1 MRTLGVIAGFVASL
15 GAATAL
21 AADIPGGSAG
31 YGSYGEGVTA
41 GQIVVWD
48 VEPGVVV
55 RPYWLPPWRNRHYF
69 PSNGEMPE
77 IGRDEDLSQRSA
89 PQPAKTYRRSW
100 SSSSRSA
107 EPLRPIDPPMNFAPE
122 ILVQPSMRWR

>member
-1 MRTLGVIAGFVASL
+1 MRKLGILAGFVAGL

-21 AADIPGGSAG
+21 AADIPAESAG
-31 YGSYGEGVTA
+31 YGDYGDVRS

-48 VEPGVVV
+48 AEPGVIL
-55 RPYWLPPWRNRHYF
+55 RQYWLPPWRNRHYF

-77 IGRDEDLSQRSA
+77 IGRDEDQSKRGAS
-89 PQPAKTYRRSW
+89 QPAQTYRRSW
-100 SSSSRSA
+100 SSSSRTA
-107 EPLRPIDPPMNFAPE
+107 EPLRPIDPPMNFAPD

>member
-1 MRTLGVIAGFVASL
+1 MRTLGVIVGLVAGL
-15 GAATAL
+15 GGATAL
-21 AADIPGGSAG
+21 AADISGDSAG
-31 YGSYGEGVTA
+31 YGVYGDVRA

-77 IGRDEDLSQRSA
+77 MGRDEDLSQRSA
-89 PQPAKTYRRSW
+89 PQPAQSYRRSW
-100 SSSSRSA
+100 SSSSRTA

-122 ILVQPSMRWR
+122 IVVQPRLR